1 MNEEDAQV
9 PQLASKSL
17 ETEHIPAT
25 TIKELTITLKE
36 QNKRIEELIRDN
48 DRLRDELI
56 NLSRTFQMSKRDLQ
70 RVEDSIPKLSAELK
84 TKFENMLETTE
95 SRIQGP
101 IDRLLEELG
110 RLRANPTPIPANQA
124 QGDGS
129 WAQPEDYNPSTG
141 SYPRFRERPGSVSR
155 ERYAG
160 KHYYVP
166 FYSPLSTSTTT
177 NSAPASSS
185 APVPIP
191 ATAST
196 PLHNHAF
203 RSQGPPLSVQHR
215 QHQPQPPP

>member
-9 PQLASKSL
+9 ASKSL
-17 ETEHIPAT
+17 EPEHIPAT

-84 TKFENMLETTE
+84 TKFEKMLETTE

-124 QGDGS
+124 QGEGS

-141 SYPRFRERPGSVSR
+141 SYPRFREPPGSVSR

-160 KHYYVP
+160 NHHYV
-166 FYSPLSTSTTT
+166 
-177 NSAPASSS
+177 PASSS

-196 PLHNHAF
+196 PLHNHVF